1 MPGARRRGRP
11 RIWPGWTTSTKM
23 RASAIHVTRRESW
36 SLCLFLLT
44 DSSKGKS
51 GNISWSLC
59 LFLLTDS
66 SKGKSGRVSQEKR
79 TQRPRFSTSDVYR
92 RGPHLYSACVQCGP
106 IMNAEELYYQLC
118 ALPLLC
124 LYQQKFLFV
133 CELFLVTKI
142 VSNPVFKFS
151 VTS

>member
-11 RIWPGWTTSTKM
+11 RIWPGWTTSTKI

-36 SLCLFLLT
+36 SLCP
-44 DSSKGKS
+44 
-51 GNISWSLC
+51 
-59 LFLLTDS
+59 FLLTDS

-92 RGPHLYSACVQCGP
+92 GGPHLYSACVQCGP